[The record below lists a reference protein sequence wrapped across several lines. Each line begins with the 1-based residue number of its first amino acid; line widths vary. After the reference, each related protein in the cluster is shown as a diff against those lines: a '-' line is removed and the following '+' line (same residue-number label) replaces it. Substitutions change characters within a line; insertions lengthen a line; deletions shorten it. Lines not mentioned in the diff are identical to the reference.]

1 MDQYVKN
8 IFEQISALFDSQ
20 RLAVLSTQING
31 QPYASLVAFASSDN
45 LEQIFFLTPDTTR
58 KYENLI
64 TNTKVAILVNNSLN
78 QTDDIYNA
86 ISVTGTGT
94 AFVVEKANKKK
105 FLDIYLS
112 KHPHMKTFSAAPT
125 TALVCV
131 TINRYFMVNQFQNV
145 VELQVTSWNLS

>member
-1 MDQYVKN
+1 MDEHMKN
-8 IFEQISALFDSQ
+8 TLEQISTLFDSQ

-64 TNTKVAILVNNSLN
+64 ANTKVALLVNNSLN
-78 QTDDIYNA
+78 QADDIYNA

-94 AFVVEKANKKK
+94 AFVVEKTNKQK
-105 FLDIYLS
+105 FLDIYLK
-112 KHPHMKTFSAAPT
+112 KHPHMETFAATPT

-131 TINRYFMVNQFQNV
+131 TIKRYFMVNQFQNV
-145 VELQVTSWNLS
+145 VEIQVTS